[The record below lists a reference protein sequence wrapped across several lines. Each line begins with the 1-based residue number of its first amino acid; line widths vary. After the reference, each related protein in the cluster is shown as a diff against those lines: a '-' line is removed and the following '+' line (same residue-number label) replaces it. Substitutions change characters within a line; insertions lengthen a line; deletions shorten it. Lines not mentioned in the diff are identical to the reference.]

1 MPPHSTDTSVSTR
14 DEQRRESPSLGMRL
28 YATIWWSS
36 FAVFTAFMFFMVVMI
51 LPTMIFDRRRRILHV
66 VTTCF
71 WGWAVYA
78 FNPFWSLKVEG
89 RNKLPFTER
98 AVLVANHDSLADI
111 LVCGALFRPFKF
123 VSKESVFKVPFL
135 GWGMTLNEY
144 IPLRRGDKESIR
156 KMYERSLGWLERE
169 VPVLLYPEG
178 TRSPDGQVQQFKD
191 GAFKLAIEAQ
201 APIYPVV
208 LAGTRDALPKHGL
221 IAPLESHVR
230 VKVLDPVYPEEFH
243 NNLEAL
249 REHVRTVIIAEK
261 ARQTELLHKEHPT
274 WALTQQ

>member
-1 MPPHSTDTSVSTR
+1 
-14 DEQRRESPSLGMRL
+14 MRL
-28 YATIWWSS
+28 YATIWWVS
-36 FAVFTAFMFFMVVMI
+36 FAVFTAFMFFAVVLI
-51 LPTMIFDRRRRILHV
+51 LPTMIFDRRRRLLHV

-78 FNPFWSLKVEG
+78 LNPFWSLKVQG
-89 RNKLPFTER
+89 RSKIPFTER

-135 GWGMTLNEY
+135 GWGMTLNQY
-144 IPLRRGDKESIR
+144 IPLRRGDKESIK
-156 KMYERSLGWLERE
+156 KMYQRSLEWLNRD

-191 GAFKLAIEAQ
+191 GAFRLAIESQ
-201 APIYPVV
+201 SPIYPIV

-243 NNLEAL
+243 NNMEAL

-261 ARQTELLHKEHPT
+261 ARQTELLHKEHPV